1 LFVQQGTLQPQ
12 YLEEIGNYGVTIL
25 GTYCQ
30 IPLYCDEATYL
41 DEANVCAA
49 PRFFVETG
57 QVQRRI
63 ISWELA
69 RGVRGKLTRGRAL
82 SFHG

>member
-1 LFVQQGTLQPQ
+1 MTRFYPVLNRPTLP
-12 YLEEIGNYGVTIL
+12 
-25 GTYCQ
+25 
-30 IPLYCDEATYL
+30 D
-41 DEANVCAA
+41 CAA

-69 RGVRGKLTRGRAL
+69 RVVRDNLTMRRAL
-82 SFHG
+82 SFSGLESIGQ